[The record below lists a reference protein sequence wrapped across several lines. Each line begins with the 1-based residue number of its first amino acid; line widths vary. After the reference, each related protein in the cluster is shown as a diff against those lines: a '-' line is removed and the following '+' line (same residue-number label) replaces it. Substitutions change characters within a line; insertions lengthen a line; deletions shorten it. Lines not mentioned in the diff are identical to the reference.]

1 MRVTCPE
8 CESKFKVPD
17 KALGATGRK
26 LRCSQCGHQWFQEPK
41 AEKPAAKAAKPGA
54 KGKPKPKPKSKAKA
68 KPKPPPEVEEEFDE
82 ASPGDGAEDEL
93 ADGDGTVWVGTQGG
107 GLRSMADGE
116 AMEPPPLGGVSRF
129 RGPRRTERRPR
140 RLPVPL
146 LVLTAAAV
154 AIPAV
159 LFAGRDALVEA
170 WPASALLYDKVGLH
184 VPVPGE
190 GLVLQNVFVQRRQE
204 GSVTLLVVA
213 GEIHN
218 PTDHLRSLPAL
229 RGTVLDGHGDA
240 VQSWLFTAE
249 APQLLP
255 GDTGRF
261 QSELAAPSPGAV
273 KVNVTFTA
281 DRPEGGIGY

>member
-41 AEKPAAKAAKPGA
+41 PEKPAAKAGAKAGTRPGTKTGT
-54 KGKPKPKPKSKAKA
+54 KGKPKPKAKSK
-68 KPKPPPEVEEEFDE
+68 PTPSPEVEEEFDE
-82 ASPGDGAEDEL
+82 TPPDDGDLRAMPGDEE
-93 ADGDGTVWVGTQGG
+93 
-107 GLRSMADGE
+107 
-116 AMEPPPLGGVSRF
+116 MEPPPLGGVSRF
-129 RGPRRTERRPR
+129 RGSRPAERPPR

-146 LVLTAAAV
+146 LVLVAAAL

-159 LFAGRDALVEA
+159 LFAGRGALVDA
-170 WPASALLYDKVGLH
+170 WPASALLYDATGLH
-184 VPVPGE
+184 VEVPGE
-190 GLVLQNVFVQRRQE
+190 GLVLQNVYVQRRQE
-204 GSVTLLVVA
+204 GSVPLLVVA

-218 PTDHLRSLPAL
+218 PTDHMRSLPAL

-261 QSELAAPSPGAV
+261 QSELAAPSPGAA
-273 KVNVTFTA
+273 KVNVTFSA
-281 DRPEGGIGY
+281 DRPEGVIGY

>member
-17 KALGATGRK
+17 KALGPTGRK
-26 LRCSQCGHQWFQEPK
+26 LRCSKCGHQWFQEPV
-41 AEKPAAKAAKPGA
+41 ADKPPAKKRGTDAKP
-54 KGKPKPKPKSKAKA
+54 KAKA
-68 KPKPPPEVEEEFDE
+68 KSKKKKPPPEPDPEPDFD
-82 ASPGDGAEDEL
+82 AAPS
-93 ADGDGTVWVGTQGG
+93 
-107 GLRSMADGE
+107 DGE
-116 AMEPPPLGGVSRF
+116 AVDDGEMRAVRDDAEFEPPPLDGLSRF
-129 RGPRRTERRPR
+129 RGPRPPERAKR
-140 RLPVPL
+140 RLPIAL
-146 LVLTAAAV
+146 LVLAAAVV

-159 LFAGRDALVEA
+159 LFAGREAFVDA

-190 GLVLQNVFVQRRQE
+190 GLVLQNVYVQRRQE
-204 GSVTLLVVA
+204 GAVPLLVVA

-218 PTDHLRSLPAL
+218 PGEQLRSLPAL
-229 RGTVLDGHGDA
+229 RGTVLNDRGDA

-249 APQLLP
+249 VPQLLP

-261 QSELAAPSPGAV
+261 QSELAAPPPDAAR
-273 KVNVTFTA
+273 VNVTFTH